1 MVQPEER
8 VRKFRDKVRHLS
20 RRQQGT
26 SLEEMISKLNEAI
39 RGFAN
44 YFRIGNVKK
53 KFKRLDEWIRMRV
66 RAYMKKKRSMESNW
80 RIPNKV
86 LAQDGLVYMV
96 GLLINRSYYVNEV
109 RKHNHSRILY
119 M

>member
-1 MVQPEER
+1 DNLKLTIHPEKTRVVHFDEGFRFLGFDFWKDYMVLPEER

-53 KFKRLDEWIRMRV
+53 KFKRLDERSEERRV
-66 RAYMKKKRSMESNW
+66 GKEGRYRGTPEPRRKR
-80 RIPNKV
+80 R
-86 LAQDGLVYMV
+86 
-96 GLLINRSYYVNEV
+96 
-109 RKHNHSRILY
+109 
-119 M
+119 